1 MIMKAWTGVVAL
13 AGMASGNAMAV
24 DGNQL
29 LGWCKAALR
38 TTDGMD
44 KGTPTFGTGY
54 CMATV
59 SSVMDIV
66 YGIGDELPQK
76 YRACPP
82 SGGIS
87 YHQGI
92 RLVVKYLK
100 DNPKTLQVEGIVL
113 TMAAGRHIPAPSDR
127 GRFPQYLPV
136 APIFKIGR

>member
-1 MIMKAWTGVVAL
+1 MKAWIGAVAL
-13 AGMASGNAMAV
+13 VGTLASGSAMAV

-29 LGWCKAALR
+29 LGWCKGALR
-38 TTDGMD
+38 TTDGTD

-66 YGIGDELPQK
+66 YGIGDELPPK

-87 YHQGI
+87 YAQGI
-92 RLVVKYLK
+92 RIVVKYLE
-100 DNPKTLQVEGIVL
+100 DNPKTLHHEGTVL
-113 TMAAGRHIPAPSDR
+113 TMAALRAAYPC
-127 GRFPQYLPV
+127 
-136 APIFKIGR
+136 K